1 MVFLPSLQ
9 RLPALGLT
17 LMLVLWSG
25 VAAGADRDRLSAF
38 LEVTGFDVALDSI
51 ALSAADAPAMV
62 DLAPEDFGMAWER
75 IIGEVF
81 DTATMRVRALD
92 ILAETLDDEMLNH
105 AAEFYASG
113 LGQRLVAVENAAHMR
128 ADDEAARA
136 EGEALLAAM
145 DEGRRDALIEMN
157 DAIDASGQ
165 SLLAIQE
172 IQFRFL
178 MAASGAG
185 LTEGAIDADIL
196 RLMLAQGAEE
206 MRAPMRASALANAAQ
221 TYQDLSTTDLRAY
234 AAALAHPV
242 MARVYELMNA
252 VQYEIMADRFE
263 ALALRLADV
272 PRAQDL

>member
-1 MVFLPSLQ
+1 
-9 RLPALGLT
+9 
-17 LMLVLWSG
+17 
-25 VAAGADRDRLSAF
+25 
-38 LEVTGFDVALDSI
+38 
-51 ALSAADAPAMV
+51 
-62 DLAPEDFGMAWER
+62 
-75 IIGEVF
+75 
-81 DTATMRVRALD
+81 MRARALD

-145 DEGRRDALIEMN
+145 DEGRRAALSEMN

-178 MAASGAG
+178 MAASAAG
-185 LTEGAIDADIL
+185 LTEGAIDADML

-206 MRAPMRASALANAAQ
+206 MREPMRASALANAAQ